1 MNIEVKVIA
10 GARKRGMSLE
20 GTILKVKLLSKP
32 LKGKAN
38 EELVEYIA
46 DTFHLK
52 RRDVV
57 IVAGERDTRKLVS
70 FPLDIDSV
78 RSTLD
83 EERRVES
90 GKCKV

>member
-20 GTILKVKLLSKP
+20 GSLLKVKLLSKP

-38 EELVEYIA
+38 EELIEYIA

-52 RRDVV
+52 RRDVT
-57 IVAGERDTRKLVS
+57 IVAGERDTRKIVS
-70 FPLDIDSV
+70 LPLDGEDV
-78 RSTLD
+78 RRILEDLSPAM
-83 EERRVES
+83 S
-90 GKCKV
+90 SK